1 MSPGHEGCPG
11 GRAGRADQKPFEARA
26 LAMKLIEVGGFYPRI
41 AVLAH
46 GAVALV
52 ICDHQD
58 NIGLLSESRFGSL
71 SPYDW
76 KAEGD

>member
-1 MSPGHEGCPG
+1 
-11 GRAGRADQKPFEARA
+11 
-26 LAMKLIEVGGFYPRI
+26 MKLIEVGGFYPRI

-52 ICDHQD
+52 ICYHQD
-58 NIGLLSESRFGSL
+58 DVGLLSESGFGSL